1 MNQNRINH
9 EEAFEML
16 QRSGFST
23 QAINLLWRLRR
34 AYADRGEMDQA
45 ALDLRHLQFARWLV
59 ETGRLT
65 EQLD

>member
-1 MNQNRINH
+1 
-9 EEAFEML
+9 ML
-16 QRSGFST
+16 QRSGFSRYE
-23 QAINLLWRLRR
+23 INRLLCLCR